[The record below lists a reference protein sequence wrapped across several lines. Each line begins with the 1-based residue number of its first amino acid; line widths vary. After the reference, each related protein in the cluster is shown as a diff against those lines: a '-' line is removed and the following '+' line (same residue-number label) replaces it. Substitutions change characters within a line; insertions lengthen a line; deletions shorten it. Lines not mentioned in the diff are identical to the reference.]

1 MVNLK
6 KYAQVAAI
14 ALTAALPVT
23 QAIAESHSE
32 GVKIAVIGGSNEDA
46 FWNLIKKGIDDAR
59 VVVEANGGEVNYL
72 RLVNYDNFAPDV
84 VQLIRT
90 AIGQGVDGLVIP
102 DWVPEAED
110 PAIRD
115 AIEAGIQVIL
125 MNAGGIAK
133 ANELGAINYVGSDEY
148 EAGVA
153 GGKYF
158 VDHGQTNVI
167 CVNHI
172 PGAVNLEDRC
182 RGVVDGGAGI
192 AVEQLPLP
200 ANLDGDVTGTAE
212 AIRAT
217 LLQNPDIDGV
227 ITLSAGVSDAAA
239 LAIQQAGRSE
249 TVMLGTFDM
258 NQAVLNRIQS
268 GEQTFAIDQ
277 QPYLQSLLAVTILH
291 SALRFGTDLPT
302 APVLTGP
309 GIVDASNIENT
320 LAGVA
325 LGAR

>member
-1 MVNLK
+1 MKLK
-6 KYAQVAAI
+6 TFIAAAVTSTALALGAVPASAQDD
-14 ALTAALPVT
+14 
-23 QAIAESHSE
+23 
-32 GVKIAVIGGSNEDA
+32 GVSIAVIGGSNEDA
-46 FWNLIKKGIDDAR
+46 FWNKIKKGIDDATP
-59 VVVEANGGEVNYL
+59 VVEANGGSVNYL

-90 AIGQGVDGLVIP
+90 AISQDVDGLVIP
-102 DWVPEAED
+102 NWVPEAED
-110 PAIRD
+110 PAIKD
-115 AIEAGIQVIL
+115 AIEAGIMVIL
-125 MNAGGIAK
+125 MNAGGIEK
-133 ANELGAINYVGSDEY
+133 ANELGAINYVGTDEY
-148 EAGVA
+148 EAGLA
-153 GGKYF
+153 GGGYF
-158 VDHGQTNVI
+158 GDNGVKNVI

-182 RGVVDGGAGI
+182 RGVADGGSGAGVS
-192 AVEQLPLP
+192 VEQLPLP
-200 ANLDGDVTGTAE
+200 ANLDGNVTGTAE
-212 AIRAT
+212 AMRAT

-227 ITLSAGVSDAAA
+227 ITLSAGVADAAA
-239 LAIQQAGRSE
+239 LAIQQAGRSGAV
-249 TVMLGTFDM
+249 TLGSFDF
-258 NQAVLNRIQS
+258 NQAVLDRIQA

-277 QPYLQSLLAVTILH
+277 QPYLQSLLAVTLLH

>member
-1 MVNLK
+1 MVSIK
-6 KYAQVAAI
+6 KYVVGAAMAI
-14 ALTAALPVT
+14 AAAMPVT
-23 QAIAESHSE
+23 QAYADSHSE

-59 VVVEANGGEVNYL
+59 LVVEANGGEVNYL

-90 AIGQGVDGLVIP
+90 AIGQEVDGLVIP
-102 DWVPEAED
+102 NWVPEAED

-125 MNAGGIAK
+125 MNAGGIDK

-148 EAGVA
+148 EAGFA

-158 VDHGQTNVI
+158 VDNGQTNVI
-167 CVNHI
+167 CVNQI
-172 PGAVNLEDRC
+172 PGAANLEDRC
-182 RGVVDGGAGI
+182 RGVADGAAGI
-192 AVEQLPLP
+192 AVAQLPLP
-200 ANLDGDVTGTAE
+200 ANLDGNMTGTAE

-239 LAIQQAGRSE
+239 LAIQQAGRSGSV
-249 TVMLGTFDM
+249 TLGTFDM
-258 NQAVLNRIQS
+258 SQAVLSRIQS

-302 APVLTGP
+302 TPVLTGP
-309 GIVDASNIENT
+309 GIVDASNIETT

>member
-1 MVNLK
+1 MLNFK
-6 KYAQVAAI
+6 KYVAVAAV
-14 ALTAALPVT
+14 AVAAAMPVT
-23 QAIAESHSE
+23 QASADSHSE
-32 GVKIAVIGGSNEDA
+32 GVKIAVVGGSNEDA
-46 FWNLIKKGIDDAR
+46 FWNLINRGIEDAR
-59 VVVEANGGEVNYL
+59 LVVEANGGEVNYL

-90 AIGQGVDGLVIP
+90 AISQDVDGLVIP
-102 DWVPEAED
+102 NWVPEAED

-115 AIEAGIQVIL
+115 AIEAGIMVIL
-125 MNAGGIAK
+125 MNAGGIDK

-153 GGKYF
+153 GGAYF
-158 VDHGQTNVI
+158 AENGQTNVI

-172 PGAVNLEDRC
+172 PGAANLEDRC
-182 RGVVDGGAGI
+182 RGVADGADGI
-192 AVEQLPLP
+192 TVVQLPLP
-200 ANLDGDVTGTAE
+200 ANLDGNITGTAE

-217 LLQNPDIDGV
+217 LLQNADIDGV
-227 ITLSAGVSDAAA
+227 ITLSATVSDAAA
-239 LAIQQAGRSE
+239 LAIQQAGRSD
-249 TVMLGTFDM
+249 TVSLGTFDM
-258 NQAVLNRIQS
+258 NQAVLNRIQA
-268 GEQTFAIDQ
+268 GQQTFAIDQ
-277 QPYLQSLLAVTILH
+277 QPYLQSLLAVTLLH

>member
-1 MVNLK
+1 MKLK
-6 KYAQVAAI
+6 TFIAAAVASTALAFGAVPVSAQDD
-14 ALTAALPVT
+14 
-23 QAIAESHSE
+23 
-32 GVKIAVIGGSNEDA
+32 GVSIAVVGGSNEDA

-59 VVVEANGGEVNYL
+59 LVVEANGGEVNYL

-90 AIGQGVDGLVIP
+90 AISQDVDGLVIP
-102 DWVPEAED
+102 NWVPEAED

-115 AIEAGIQVIL
+115 AIDAGIMVIL
-125 MNAGGIAK
+125 MNAGGIDK

-153 GGKYF
+153 GGEYF
-158 VDHGQTNVI
+158 VENGQTNVI

-172 PGAVNLEDRC
+172 PGAANLEDRC

-192 AVEQLPLP
+192 SVEQLPLP
-200 ANLDGDVTGTAE
+200 ANLDGNVTGTAE

-239 LAIQQAGRSE
+239 LAIQQAGRSGAV
-249 TVMLGTFDM
+249 TLGTFDM

-277 QPYLQSLLAVTILH
+277 QPYLQSLLAVTLLH

-309 GIVDASNIENT
+309 GIVDASNIEST